1 MLFAGLF
8 CTSFATLLL
17 EILDGRL
24 LSVLTWYHLSFLAVS
39 LAMLGM
45 SAGAIRVFLA
55 GPALAGEAAL
65 PQLPR
70 AALAFAI
77 TMALSHIVVLC
88 IPLSVQPV
96 GSVIG
101 LASLAATIVAL
112 TVPFYFSGV
121 TVTIALTRGRA
132 TIGRLYAWDL
142 AGAAFGCLAVVP
154 LLDSGWFNLSSLVLL
169 GAAVSSAGGYCFSQ
183 AFARRYRP
191 ATLLLTILLAASALA
206 NGARTTGLEVAYPKN
221 RQYWMSEHTDRTYWN
236 SHSYVVVQRP
246 GRWEPFLWGGGRLQ
260 NHAERVNAAWMVIDG
275 EAGTPITEWNGDPMA
290 LDWVRHD
297 VTTLPYY
304 LRHGS
309 VAVIGF
315 GGGRDL
321 LAAVWGRNPAITGI
335 DVNETMIRLLT
346 GSHRQFAR
354 IAERPEVRLV
364 HDDGRSFLTRGGERF
379 DVIQMSLIDTWAATG
394 AGAFSLSEN
403 GLYTT
408 EAWHVVLSRLAPTGV
423 FSVSRWFAPGYLSE
437 TSRLLALGTAALI
450 EHGVAEPLQHML
462 LVSRDAVATL
472 MISPSPFTAA
482 DREVVERVAAD
493 EAFTIQVS
501 PWTGGTTSQL
511 DRIGRSRTAAALAEA
526 TADPQLDFS
535 PPTDNR
541 PFFFNMLKPASF
553 ARARSLPSEGVAR
566 GNIYATTT
574 LVVLF
579 LITTTLV
586 SVMIVLPLVAH
597 GRPRM
602 RGRAFGASLLYFA
615 AIGLGFMLVQMA
627 LLQRFSI
634 YLGHP
639 TYTLS
644 ITLFSM
650 ILFAGIGSSISDRVA
665 PLRPRVERML
675 PLAAAGGVLLLLVLV
690 QPITRVTVGYPLA
703 ARSAVVVGLLAPLSM
718 LLGFFFPS
726 GLRLV
731 GRLSPEATAWMW
743 GVNGAFSVLGSIV
756 AVAISIFVGI
766 HANLLAAAAL
776 YGALVFP
783 LAELQKAAAP
793 VRAEDVGLT
802 AGEAATV

>member
-8 CTSFATLLL
+8 CTTFATLLL
-17 EILDGRL
+17 EILDSRL

-45 SAGAIRVFLA
+45 AGGAIRVFLG
-55 GPALAGEAAL
+55 GPTLEGDAAVQRL
-65 PQLPR
+65 PGVS
-70 AALAFAI
+70 LAFAVA
-77 TMALSHIVVLC
+77 MALTHVVVLC

-101 LASLAATIVAL
+101 LASLASAIVAL
-112 TVPFYFSGV
+112 TVPFYFSGMA
-121 TVTIALTRGRA
+121 VTIALTRTRA
-132 TIGRLYAWDL
+132 AIGRLYAWDL

-169 GAAVSSAGGYCFSQ
+169 GAAVASGGGWCFGQ
-183 AFARRYRP
+183 AFGGRYRP
-191 ATLLLTILLAASALA
+191 LSLLVAILLAAAA
-206 NGARTTGLEVAYPKN
+206 MTNGARGTGLEIAYTKN

-246 GRWEPFLWGGGRLQ
+246 GRWEPFLWGGGLLQ
-260 NHAERVNAAWMVIDG
+260 DHAERVNAAWTVIDG
-275 EAGTPITEWNGDPMA
+275 EAGTPITEWNGNPVA

-321 LAAVWGRNPAITGI
+321 LAAIWGGNTAVTGI

-346 GSHRQFAR
+346 ASHRRFAG
-354 IAERPEVRLV
+354 IADRPEVRPV
-364 HDDGRSFLTRGGERF
+364 HDDGRSFLTRSAERF

-408 EAWHVVLSRLAPTGV
+408 EAWRVVLDRLSPNGV
-423 FSVSRWFAPGYLSE
+423 FSVSRWFAPGFLSE

-450 EHGVAEPLQHML
+450 ERGAAVPKRQLL
-462 LVSRDAVATL
+462 LVSRGAVATL
-472 MISPSPFTAA
+472 MVSPSPFSDA
-482 DREVVERVAAD
+482 DRDVIARVAAA
-493 EAFTIQVS
+493 EGFTIQVS
-501 PWTGGTTSQL
+501 PWADGTTAQL
-511 DRIGRSRTAAALAEA
+511 DRIAASATAAGLTAA
-526 TADPQLDFS
+526 TADPRLDFS
-535 PPTDNR
+535 PPTDDR
-541 PFFFNMLKPASF
+541 PFFFNMLKPAAF
-553 ARARSLPSEGVAR
+553 ARAPSLPSEGIVR
-566 GNIYATTT
+566 GNISATTT

-579 LITTTLV
+579 LITSGLV
-586 SVMIVLPLVAH
+586 LLMIVWPLVAG
-597 GRPRM
+597 GRPAM
-602 RGRAFGASLLYFA
+602 PGHAFASALWYFA
-615 AIGLGFMLVQMA
+615 GIGLGFMLVQMA
-627 LLQRFSI
+627 VLQRFSI

-650 ILFAGIGSSISDRVA
+650 ILSAGIGSGVSDRLV
-665 PLRPRVERML
+665 PGRPRLERAL
-675 PLAAAGGVLLLLVLV
+675 QLVAAAGLLLLLAGVG
-690 QPITRVTVGYPLA
+690 PITQATIGSGLLT
-703 ARSAVVVGLLAPLSM
+703 RSAIVVALLAPLSM
-718 LLGFFFPS
+718 LLGCFFPS

-731 GRLSPEATAWMW
+731 NRLSPEAAAWMW

-776 YGALVFP
+776 YAALVVP
-783 LAELQKAAAP
+783 LRQLQKASSFQLPAP
-793 VRAEDVGLT
+793 GS
-802 AGEAATV
+802 